1 MYDRDTAMLEKYD
14 LSVKNIRK
22 VRGGWLCVAQ
32 EGLFLWKESR
42 SGEERLNLEDAICR
56 KTEEMGIS
64 RIWGCAGGSNRLR
77 MDRFVRNREGQ
88 LLTEDER
95 DRKFVLKQWTEGREC
110 DVKNTEDLYEGARA
124 AACMHQMLR
133 TVKVDSLTGETGSEQ
148 DVCRQ
153 AETEQAACGQAETG
167 QAACGQT
174 ETGQIV
180 CGQTETKGIVFEQT
194 VTDQAAVEPQAN
206 PLSLAVQESYEEL
219 WNRRKREISRVQSY
233 VRKRRNK
240 NAFEQMI
247 MKETPYFSRQAQE
260 ALELLNGLPQNM
272 ERYICHGDFH
282 YHNLVFGKQ
291 ETWICQSSRFH
302 LGYQITDFYLFL
314 RKCMEKQ
321 GWNWQLAEDLL
332 NLYRRICPVTRND
345 LQLLYCLFLFPEKYW
360 KQLNFY
366 VQSNKAWMPEK
377 NVVKLRNLIQ
387 QEEHRQEFLEKLY
400 GEMV

>member
-95 DRKFVLKQWTEGREC
+95 GRKFVLKQWTEGREC

-148 DVCRQ
+148 DVWRR
-153 AETEQAACGQAETG
+153 AETE
-167 QAACGQT
+167 
-174 ETGQIV
+174 
-180 CGQTETKGIVFEQT
+180 
-194 VTDQAAVEPQAN
+194 QAAVEPQAN
-206 PLSLAVQESYEEL
+206 PLSLAIQESYEDL

-360 KQLNFY
+360 KQMNFY